1 MMAKGPKKPFTEL
14 GKKLVGKNLSKG
26 FQNFNPVGFIS
37 DCVQVYAEI
46 QREMTKRAEIEAE
59 QQKQLAEIEAKR
71 QIFLAYLDK
80 AFAERAENFR
90 RLFNTVDAAMANR
103 DNEQLAV
110 ALNSINELAKATPF
124 KDLIDVNR
132 TKELLAEPGH
142 EWKFP

>member
-1 MMAKGPKKPFTEL
+1 MVKGPTKPLSEMAKNV
-14 GKKLVGKNLSKG
+14 VGKNLSKG

-37 DCVQVYAEI
+37 DCVLVYTEV

-59 QQKQLAEIEAKR
+59 KQKQLAEIEAKR
-71 QIFLAYLDK
+71 QIFLDYLDK

-90 RLFNTVDAAMANR
+90 RLFNAVDTAMANK
-103 DNEQLAV
+103 DNEQLGL
-110 ALNSINELAKATPF
+110 ALNGIKELAKTTPF

-142 EWKFP
+142 EWKF